1 MPEAQRA
8 QRTTESINYP
18 VNDNMISVTNST
30 TLILRKDQNVVR
42 PFMNQ
47 LITSGGYRNMVL
59 ELLNRA
65 VECHVENWGGCN
77 ECAIEDTTI
86 NNAKIFLKFAEN
98 ELDWFPSVSV
108 SDEGHFVLEWSG
120 DKYTSYVSINQ
131 YGVIFLKTHRV
142 IIDGDE
148 DNKTIVFADKTEV
161 ELRNSL
167 WKIFKAINDK
177 DSI

>member
-1 MPEAQRA
+1 MPEIQRI
-8 QRTTESINYP
+8 QRTTESLNYP
-18 VNDNMISVTNST
+18 VNDNRISVINST
-30 TLILRKDQNVVR
+30 TLIRYRDQEDVR
-42 PFMNQ
+42 PYVNRS
-47 LITSGGYRNMVL
+47 ITSGGYANMAV

-65 VECHVENWGGCN
+65 IECRMENWGGCN

-86 NNAKIFLKFAEN
+86 NNAKLFLKLSEN
-98 ELDWFPSVSV
+98 ELDWFPSISV

-120 DKYTSYVSINQ
+120 DKYTSYVAINQ
-131 YGVIFLKTHRV
+131 YGVIFLKTHRS

-167 WKIFKAINDK
+167 WKIFKSINDK